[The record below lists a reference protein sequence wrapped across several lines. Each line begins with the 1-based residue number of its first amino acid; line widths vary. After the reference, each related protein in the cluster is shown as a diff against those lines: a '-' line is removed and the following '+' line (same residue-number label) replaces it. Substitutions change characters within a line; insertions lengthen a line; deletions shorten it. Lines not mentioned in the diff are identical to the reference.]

1 MNEADYKAFYDRVG
15 QSNGWDF
22 SKLKVLAE
30 GAQADIYED
39 VKRICEKS
47 DLLLDIGTGGGEAVL
62 AIRDA
67 ALLLVGIDRSS
78 GMIQTAQ
85 ANLVRSGA
93 SNVRFVEMDA
103 EQLDFPGRFFD
114 IVTCRHAGF
123 TARQVAK
130 VLSRDGI
137 FITQQVAEG
146 DKLNMKQAFGR
157 GQSYGEADGTLMRQY
172 KLALAEAG
180 FLDIQSMEFD
190 TVEYYRTPEDL
201 IFLLKHTP
209 IIPGFG
215 QEEGDFE
222 ILRAFMEE
230 NRTEKGIRT
239 NAKRFMIKAR
249 MTPDPGGIRQ

>member
-22 SKLKVLAE
+22 SKLKVESE
-30 GAQADIYED
+30 GIQADIYGEI
-39 VKRICEKS
+39 KRMCRQS

-62 AIRDA
+62 AIREA
-67 ALLLVGIDRSS
+67 ALLLVGIDRSR
-78 GMIQTAQ
+78 GMIQTSQ
-85 ANLVRSGA
+85 ANLMRSGA
-93 SNVRFVEMDA
+93 SNVRFFEMDA
-103 EQLDFPGRFFD
+103 ERLDFPEQFFD

-123 TARQVAK
+123 SARQVAK

-146 DKLNMKQAFGR
+146 DKLNLKQAFGR
-157 GQSYGEADGTLMRQY
+157 GQSYGEADGTLMRKY
-172 KLALAEAG
+172 KQELAEAG
-180 FLDIQSMEFD
+180 FFDIQSMEFD

-222 ILRAFMEE
+222 ILRAFMED

-239 NAKRFMIKAR
+239 NAKRFRIKAR
-249 MTPDPGGIRQ
+249 LA